1 MKRKAKRFGE
11 GGDTDDAQAR
21 ANRGESEKTKMVS
34 QQETGNLGG
43 TGLKRETFGE
53 AFARARRNKEKT
65 FEFQGKKYGTAL
77 KSEAKAKP
85 AKAADDEYMTA
96 GPEYKRQGEFPAA
109 AAANKLTRL
118 TGVATEEGR
127 AAKARSYEEARQTAA
142 EQKRR
147 MAAQTRAAG
156 TTDMDTLRKSDM
168 DAYLPVDEQ
177 RIYSQFKKGGA
188 VKKMASGGKTSSA
201 SSRADG
207 CAMRG
212 KTRGKMY

>member
-1 MKRKAKRFGE
+1 MKRKTKRFGE
-11 GGDTDDAQAR
+11 GGDTDDAQTR
-21 ANRGESEKTKMVS
+21 ANRGEPEKTKMVS
-34 QQETGNLGG
+34 QQTTGNLGG

-53 AFARARRNKEKT
+53 AFARARRAGDKT

-77 KSEAKAKP
+77 KGETKAKP
-85 AKAADDEYMTA
+85 AKAADDDYMTA

-109 AAANKLTRL
+109 AAANKMARL

-127 AAKARSYEEARQTAA
+127 AAKARSYEEARQTEA

-156 TTDMDTLRKSDM
+156 TTDMPTLRKSNM
-168 DAYLPVDEQ
+168 DAYLPDDEQ
-177 RIYSQFKKGGA
+177 RIYSQFKKGGS
-188 VKKMASGGKTSSA
+188 VKSKSA

-212 KTRGKMY
+212 KTRGKIY